1 MGKLVA
7 DYLNITNNNGVVK
20 DLGGN
25 KLMAEK
31 LLAVAFLSAPNS
43 YNAQYKNNWTYAHL
57 FINGD
62 RIDPASTNDYF
73 EFIKDG
79 DYYTGIKVLKDGIY
93 ECFYTQRGNGDD
105 NGQYGCVSLNGDRDA
120 LEDKYGDNAGPW
132 IHDHS
137 GGDNNYSKSY
147 YFGKLSAGDII
158 SGGSDLNDDGY
169 MKWGDNAFYGQ
180 VSVKLIKEL

>member
-31 LLAVAFLSAPNS
+31 LLAVAFISGANS
-43 YNAQYKNNWTYAHL
+43 YNDQYKNNWTHNHS
-57 FINGD
+57 FVNGD
-62 RIDPASTNDYF
+62 ETTDDSEYF

-79 DYYTGIKVLKDGIY
+79 DYFTGIKVLKDGIY